1 MQNKPTPEE
10 VKNARVAAG
19 LTLKE
24 AADIFGYQLNSWQM
38 KERETGSL
46 SSRAQAGREL
56 KMKVLT
62 FKNDTV
68 SVGDIFVSSWGYEQ
82 TNVTFYQVLSVHG
95 KKTVTVRE
103 IRANSEYTDSM
114 VGFKTPVLNDFTGEC
129 FKRQIKD
136 FGDELAIK
144 IEDFETAYKT
154 LPEEKHRFSS
164 YY

>member
-1 MQNKPTPEE
+1 M
-10 VKNARVAAG
+10 
-19 LTLKE
+19 
-24 AADIFGYQLNSWQM
+24 
-38 KERETGSL
+38 ET
-46 SSRAQAGREL
+46 
-56 KMKVLT
+56 LT
-62 FKNDTV
+62 FNNGTV
-68 SVGDIFVSSWGYEQ
+68 SVGDVFVSSWGYEQ

-95 KKTVTVRE
+95 KKTVIVRE

-129 FKRQIKD
+129 LKRQIKD

>member
-1 MQNKPTPEE
+1 MFF
-10 VKNARVAAG
+10 
-19 LTLKE
+19 L
-24 AADIFGYQLNSWQM
+24 F
-38 KERETGSL
+38 
-46 SSRAQAGREL
+46 
-56 KMKVLT
+56 
-62 FKNDTV
+62 TV
-68 SVGDIFVSSWGYEQ
+68 
-82 TNVTFYQVLSVHG
+82 
-95 KKTVTVRE
+95 KTVTVRE

-164 YY
+164 LLLINQGIFPFSKGLKMEREFSAKASLNRKILV

>member
-1 MQNKPTPEE
+1 
-10 VKNARVAAG
+10 
-19 LTLKE
+19 
-24 AADIFGYQLNSWQM
+24 
-38 KERETGSL
+38 
-46 SSRAQAGREL
+46 
-56 KMKVLT
+56 MKVLT

-68 SVGDIFVSSWGYEQ
+68 SVGDVFVSSWGYEQ

-103 IRANSEYTDSM
+103 IRANSEYTHSM
-114 VGFKTPVLNDFTGEC
+114 VGFKTP
-129 FKRQIKD
+129 D

>member
-1 MQNKPTPEE
+1 TGPQSIHSLRGVRQQQDELG
-10 VKNARVAAG
+10 RFSICSRQAAG
-19 LTLKE
+19 
-24 AADIFGYQLNSWQM
+24 
-38 KERETGSL
+38 
-46 SSRAQAGREL
+46 
-56 KMKVLT
+56 
-62 FKNDTV
+62 
-68 SVGDIFVSSWGYEQ
+68 
-82 TNVTFYQVLSVHG
+82 VHG

-129 FKRQIKD
+129 LKRQIKD

>member
-1 MQNKPTPEE
+1 
-10 VKNARVAAG
+10 
-19 LTLKE
+19 
-24 AADIFGYQLNSWQM
+24 
-38 KERETGSL
+38 
-46 SSRAQAGREL
+46 
-56 KMKVLT
+56 MKVLT

-68 SVGDIFVSSWGYEQ
+68 SVGDVFVSSWGYEQ

-95 KKTVTVRE
+95 KKTVIVRE

-129 FKRQIKD
+129 LKRQIKD
-136 FGDELAIK
+136 FCDELAIK

-154 LPEEKHRFSS
+154 LPDEKHRFSS

>member
-1 MQNKPTPEE
+1 MRQQQDEPG
-10 VKNARVAAG
+10 RFSICSRQAA
-19 LTLKE
+19 
-24 AADIFGYQLNSWQM
+24 
-38 KERETGSL
+38 
-46 SSRAQAGREL
+46 
-56 KMKVLT
+56 V
-62 FKNDTV
+62 
-68 SVGDIFVSSWGYEQ
+68 
-82 TNVTFYQVLSVHG
+82 VLSVHG

-129 FKRQIKD
+129 LKRQIKD

>member
-1 MQNKPTPEE
+1 M
-10 VKNARVAAG
+10 V
-19 LTLKE
+19 
-24 AADIFGYQLNSWQM
+24 
-38 KERETGSL
+38 SL
-46 SSRAQAGREL
+46 SSKAQIGREL
-56 KMKVLT
+56 LMNVLT
-62 FKNDTV
+62 FKNYTV
-68 SVGDIFVSSWGYEQ
+68 SVGDVFASYWGYEQ

-114 VGFKTPVLNDFTGEC
+114 VGFKTPILNDFTGEC

-136 FGDELAIK
+136 CGDELAIK

-154 LPEEKHRFSS
+154 VPEKKHRFTS

>member
-1 MQNKPTPEE
+1 MRQQQDEPG
-10 VKNARVAAG
+10 RFSICSRQAA
-19 LTLKE
+19 
-24 AADIFGYQLNSWQM
+24 
-38 KERETGSL
+38 
-46 SSRAQAGREL
+46 
-56 KMKVLT
+56 V
-62 FKNDTV
+62 
-68 SVGDIFVSSWGYEQ
+68 
-82 TNVTFYQVLSVHG
+82 VLSVHG